1 MSECAKLPKN
11 QCNPPKCVYVN
22 KTRKY
27 CRKASGQ
34 KDCKS
39 LPKNQCVPPECSYVN
54 TPKRKYCRR
63 STKNVPPVSPIV
75 VTVAPP
81 VVPDTKKITDLIKR
95 SSMFL
100 SKKCKS
106 SGDCLAFGK
115 YSDELNRLFQN
126 FADFSLTTGNIKPIG
141 SVSSNGFVR
150 EIKYE
155 KNGYTAYSVLKSNAS
170 AGADNLGYEY
180 IVGKQ
185 FINKII
191 KKFPCFLYTYGLYYY
206 NSPHDYSLVKN
217 AYQYKATKLTN
228 AIRVSTIDYDQ
239 MCTNS
244 KNVCILIQ
252 HLHNSVAIK
261 DEIHNLDLLHMLFIV
276 YHALHSLR
284 TSFTH
289 YDLHYENVLIFKMPD
304 KKCIQYVYHFTN
316 GPPLT
321 FKSMHVPK
329 IIDYGRSFFKADTN
343 SANVEKKLCATRS
356 CAPRCGSNVGF
367 SHLSGNFGYHID
379 SSQSNQSHD
388 LRLLTMIK
396 QKLFPL
402 KNVSEY
408 YKYIYD
414 ILDKVIYDSTYG
426 TKERLQLSTYILNVT
441 DAYIA
446 LRKGCDHVMMNA
458 INNAKYANYT
468 VEQTIHVYDNGKE
481 IEYE

>member
-11 QCNPPKCVYVN
+11 QCKPPKCMYIN

-27 CRKASGQ
+27 CRKTSGQ
-34 KDCKS
+34 KDCKG
-39 LPKNQCVPPECSYVN
+39 LPKNQCLPPECSYVN

-63 STKNVPPVSPIV
+63 SSKNVPPVSPIV
-75 VTVAPP
+75 VPP
-81 VVPDTKKITDLIKR
+81 VAQKQDTKKITDMIKR

-126 FADFSLTTGNIKPIG
+126 FADFSFTTGNIKPIG

-155 KNGYTAYSVLKSNAS
+155 RNGYTAYSVLKSNAS

-180 IVGKQ
+180 LVGKQ

-206 NSPHDYSLVKN
+206 NSSHDYSLVKN
-217 AYQYKATKLTN
+217 AYQYKSTKLTN
-228 AIRVSTIDYDQ
+228 SIRVSTIDYDQ

-244 KNVCILIQ
+244 KNACILIQ
-252 HLHNSVAIK
+252 HLHNSVSIK
-261 DEIHNLDLLHMLFIV
+261 DKLHSHDLPYMLFII
-276 YHALHSLR
+276 YHALHLLR
-284 TSFTH
+284 KSFTH
-289 YDLHYENVLIFKMPD
+289 YDLHDENVLLFKMPP
-304 KKCIQYVYHFTN
+304 KKCIQYVYHFTH
-316 GPPLT
+316 GPNLT
-321 FKSMHVPK
+321 FRSKHVPK
-329 IIDYGRSFFKADTN
+329 IIDYGRCFFKADTN
-343 SANVEKKLCATRS
+343 SEKIKKKLCATRS

-367 SHLSGNFGYHID
+367 SHLDHSFGYHID

-388 LRLLTMIK
+388 LRLLNMIK
-396 QKLFPL
+396 IKLNYF
-402 KNVSEY
+402 KNYNEY
-408 YKYIYD
+408 YKTLFDTLSKVVYD
-414 ILDKVIYDSTYG
+414 DNYG
-426 TKERLQLSTYILNVT
+426 TKERLQLTSNILNVT
-441 DAYIA
+441 DAYIE
-446 LRKGCDHVMMNA
+446 LTKGCESAIMNTL
-458 INNAKYANYT
+458 NTTKYANYT